1 MSEKELKTPL
11 ILFDPD
17 CPLCVRFKQAIEHL
31 NFDCEIFFTPYDNPR
46 LQERFPHLNPT
57 ELSKEVHMVCDEAGH
72 NVIKGEEVI
81 EFLVKHNPKV
91 KKLAWL
97 LESNVGEKAS
107 HIFYKSVNKLRESL
121 QHHCSNC
128 RK

>member
-1 MSEKELKTPL
+1 MSAEKLKTPL

-17 CPLCVRFKQAIEHL
+17 CALCVRFKQAMEHMS
-31 NFDCEIFFTPYDNPR
+31 FDCDISFTPYENPY
-46 LQERFPHLNPT
+46 LLERFPTLKNFQ
-57 ELSKEVHMVCDEAGH
+57 LSKEVHLVVDDSAQT
-72 NVIKGEEVI
+72 VLVGEQVI
-81 EFLVKHNPKV
+81 EFLVKHNPKAR
-91 KKLAWL
+91 KLAWL

-107 HIFYKSVNKLRESL
+107 HYFYKSVNKLRESL

>member
-1 MSEKELKTPL
+1 MSEEKLNTPI

-17 CPLCVRFKQAIEHL
+17 CPLCVRFKQAIQHM
-31 NFDCEIFFTPYDNPR
+31 NFDIEIHFTAYTNPKIIE
-46 LQERFPHLNPT
+46 QFPHLQ
-57 ELSKEVHMVCDEAGH
+57 ELDFSREVHMICDDKAL
-72 NVIKGEEVI
+72 NVIKGEQVI

-91 KKLAWL
+91 KKVAWL
-97 LESNVGEKAS
+97 LESNIGEKAS
-107 HIFYKSVNKLRESL
+107 HYFYKSVNKLRESL